1 MEMKSTFN
9 GFSEKM
15 LWFFRELRENNDRD
29 WFEAHKDV
37 FLEYVKAPMEDL
49 TARVMAAVSRFAPEH
64 AAEPKKA
71 IFRLYR
77 DTRFSNDKT
86 PYKTHTGALLRRADL
101 PKNESAGFYFAVSDK
116 CVEVAGG
123 CYMPGPEQLRLI
135 RAHIAANAKQFEK
148 LATNRAVVSATGA
161 LAGEKLSRPPKG
173 YCVDTPGVEYLK
185 MKQWYHYVEL
195 DPKLALSA
203 GIVDEVVSRFK
214 KTLPLIQFLN
224 QPLLAKAKKDAP
236 LTTGWV

>member
-1 MEMKSTFN
+1 MKSTFS
-9 GFSEKM
+9 GFPEKM
-15 LWFFRELRENNDRD
+15 HWFFRELRKHNDRD

-37 FLEYVKAPMEDL
+37 FLECVKAPMEDV

-64 AAEPKKA
+64 AGEPKKA

-116 CVEVAGG
+116 NVEVAGG
-123 CYMPGPEQLRLI
+123 SYMAGPEQMRLI
-135 RAHIAANAKQFEK
+135 RAHIAANAKRFEK
-148 LATNRAVVSATGA
+148 LATSKPVVDAVGA
-161 LAGEKLSRPPKG
+161 LQGESLSRPPKG
-173 YCVDTPGVEYLK
+173 FGPDTPGVEYLK
-185 MKQWYHYVEL
+185 MKQWYHYIEL
-195 DPKLALSA
+195 DAKLALS
-203 GIVDEVVSRFK
+203 GDIVDEVVSRFK

-224 QPLLAKAKKDAP
+224 EPLLAHAKKNAP
-236 LTTGWV
+236 LTTGWI

>member
-1 MEMKSTFN
+1 MRVTEMKSTFN

-29 WFEAHKDV
+29 WFEAHKEV

-49 TARVMAAVSRFAPEH
+49 TARVMAAVSSFAPKH
-64 AAEPKKA
+64 AGEP
-71 IFRLYR
+71 
-77 DTRFSNDKT
+77 
-86 PYKTHTGALLRRADL
+86 KTHTGALLRRADL

-148 LATNRAVVSATGA
+148 LATNRAVVSALGP
-161 LAGEKLSRPPKG
+161 LEGEKLSRPPKG

-185 MKQWYHYVEL
+185 MKQWYHYAEL
-195 DPKLALSA
+195 DAKLALSA

-214 KTLPLIQFLN
+214 KTLPLIEFLN
-224 QPLLAKAKKDAP
+224 EPLLAKAKKDAP

>member
-1 MEMKSTFN
+1 MKSTFK

-37 FLEYVKAPMEDL
+37 FLEHVKAPMEEL
-49 TARVMAAVSRFAPEH
+49 TACVMAEVSRFAPEH
-64 AAEPKKA
+64 AGEPKKA

-123 CYMPGPEQLRLI
+123 SYMAGPEQMRLV
-135 RAHIAANAKQFEK
+135 REHIAANAKQFEK
-148 LATNRAVVSATGA
+148 LATNRTVVAATSPLEGQ
-161 LAGEKLSRPPKG
+161 KLSRPPKG
-173 YCVDTPGVEYLK
+173 
-185 MKQWYHYVEL
+185 
-195 DPKLALSA
+195 LSP
-203 GIVDEVVSRFK
+203 ILF
-214 KTLPLIQFLN
+214 T
-224 QPLLAKAKKDAP
+224 
-236 LTTGWV
+236 